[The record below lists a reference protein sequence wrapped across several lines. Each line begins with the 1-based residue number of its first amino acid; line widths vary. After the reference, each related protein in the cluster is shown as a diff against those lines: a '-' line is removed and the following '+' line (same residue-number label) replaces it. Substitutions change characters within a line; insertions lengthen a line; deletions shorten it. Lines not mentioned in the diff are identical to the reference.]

1 MNETKATAVPK
12 KNSRKFI
19 GDSVDFNSWKS
30 LQPYYDDLK
39 NRSLSSLEEL
49 KKWISDFS
57 EVDAAVSEHLG
68 WLYIRMTCD
77 TMDKKLSDAY
87 NYFVT
92 EIQPN
97 IAPYDDE
104 MNKKFLE
111 CGIKNQLNEAYKL
124 YLRSV
129 ENQVRIFRNENIPLL
144 AELSVKEQKYGE
156 ISGAMTVEMEGK
168 LLTLQQAGNY
178 LKRQDRKLREEAYT
192 KISGRRLQDR
202 NELDSLF
209 NELLEL
215 RHRIALNAGFK
226 NYRDYK
232 FVDLD
237 RFDYTPGD
245 CVQFHE
251 SVGKTVVPVLDTLLK
266 KREQE
271 LAVDALKP
279 WDLEVDTFG
288 KPELKPFANGE
299 DLVQK
304 TIRCFYSIH
313 PYFGKVVETLHST
326 NHLDLDSRIG
336 KAPGGYNY
344 PLYETGI
351 PFIFMN
357 SSGTLRDVETMVH
370 EGGHAIHSM
379 LTSNLEFVGF
389 KDFPSEVAELASM
402 SMELISM
409 EHWNYFF
416 DNADDLQRAK
426 KEQLEGVLKVLPWI
440 SCIDKFQHW
449 LYLHNGHT
457 VEERTEAWLNIY
469 SEFSGSAIDW
479 SGVEEAR
486 AALWQKQLHLFEVPF
501 YYIEYGMAQL
511 GAIAIWRNY
520 KTNPAK
526 AIEQYMD
533 ALKLGST
540 KSISDIYSTAGIR
553 FDFSEK
559 YIKEL
564 ADFVL
569 VEIENL

>member
-1 MNETKATAVPK
+1 MNDVQATAVPQ

-19 GDSVDFNSWKS
+19 GDTTDFDSWKS

-39 NRSLSSLEEL
+39 SRQFNSLADL
-49 KKWISDFS
+49 KRWIADFS
-57 EVDAAVSEHLG
+57 ELDAAVSEHLG

-77 TMDKKLSDAY
+77 TADEKLSSAY
-87 NYFVT
+87 NFFVT
-92 EIQPN
+92 EIQPK
-97 IAPYDDE
+97 IAPYDDDL
-104 MNKKFLE
+104 NKKFLGCE
-111 CGIKNQLNEAYKL
+111 YKSELSDPYKL
-124 YLRSV
+124 HLRSL
-129 ENQVRIFRNENIPLL
+129 ENQVRIFRADNIPLL

-156 ISGAMTVEMEGK
+156 IAGAMTVEMEGK
-168 LLTLQQAGNY
+168 ELTLQQAGNY
-178 LKRQDRKLREEAYT
+178 LKRQDRHIREEAYS
-192 KISGRRLQDR
+192 KIAARRLQDR
-202 NELDSLF
+202 AKLDELF
-209 NELLEL
+209 NELLDL

-237 RFDYTPGD
+237 RFDYTPDD
-245 CVQFHE
+245 CAQFHE
-251 SVGKTVVPVLDTLLK
+251 SVKKTVVPVQEHLLK
-266 KREQE
+266 KRKEE
-271 LAVDALKP
+271 LAVDVLKP

-288 KPELKPFANGE
+288 KPVLKPFKDGA

-304 TIRCFYSIH
+304 TIQCFYSIH
-313 PYFGKVVETLHST
+313 PYFGQVVETLHST
-326 NHLDLDSRIG
+326 AHLDLDSRIG

-379 LTSNLEFVGF
+379 LTRDLEYVGF

-409 EHWNYFF
+409 EHWNYFLEEE
-416 DNADDLQRAK
+416 DELKRAK

-457 VEERTEAWLNIY
+457 VEERSIMWKIIY
-469 SEFSGSAIDW
+469 NDFHGHVVDW
-479 SGVEEAR
+479 SGAEEAKE
-486 AALWQKQLHLFEVPF
+486 AMWQKQLHLFEVPF

-520 KTNPAK
+520 KRNPSQ
-526 AIEQYMD
+526 AIAQYIE

-540 KSISDIYSTAGIR
+540 KSISDIYKTAGIR
-553 FDFSEK
+553 FDFSEN

-569 VEIENL
+569 AELEKL